1 MVLYTRERELPAV
14 NVIASVI
21 KYLKDQLLDDLKKM
35 GFGSLESNKIN
46 WVLTVPAVLDDNA
59 KMFMREAAQK
69 VLITKIIIKKHE
81 FN

>member
-1 MVLYTRERELPAV
+1 MFYTRERELPAV